1 MTKGKKEQF
10 ISTNEKQR
18 KFMKDNKNPIPID
31 NDKVNEIA
39 ERLLSKDVDLKVE
52 IVESKDDV
60 ITVIDLSKFDKI
72 KDNHYFG
79 VITFRDYISLVKDKI
94 NCTDESIIEWAELKV
109 IEYNKKKDIDDIPG
123 IIVSVFVSEDNIEI
137 LDNAIT
143 LMILNLDERFLDNKL
158 CIRVFTGSLE
168 EARMIVMAL
177 NSQIK

>member
-1 MTKGKKEQF
+1 MWV
-10 ISTNEKQR
+10 NRYQR
-18 KFMKDNKNPIPID
+18 KFMKDNKILIAID
-31 NDKVNEIA
+31 YDKIKEIA
-39 ERLLSKDVDLKVE
+39 ERLLNENVDLKVKV
-52 IVESKDDV
+52 IDSKDDV

-79 VITFRDYISLVKDKI
+79 VMKFRDYISLVKDKI
-94 NCTDESIIEWAELKV
+94 NCTDENIINWAELKA
-109 IEYNKKKDIDDIPG
+109 IEYNKKKDIDDIPPG
-123 IIVSVFVSEDNIEI
+123 IIVSVFISEDNIEI
-137 LDNAIT
+137 LDNANT